1 MPSSTLQPD
10 MTRTD
15 WILLTI
21 PGVIWGASFF
31 LIAEGL
37 EVFPPQLITPMRIM
51 FGFLALISFSASR
64 QPVPKEARPRIALL
78 GTMWMAIPLT
88 MFPFAEQHVS
98 SSVTGMLNGATP
110 FFVAGVASIIAKKLP
125 TTKQMVGLAIGFS
138 GVVLIAVPTAREGSN
153 SAGGVALIFIALAC
167 YGVAL
172 NISVGLQRQYGALPV
187 IVRAQAV
194 AFVLTA
200 PFGLASLPDA
210 SFSWTAFGAMVVL
223 GIGGT
228 GIAYYMAV
236 TLAGKVG
243 STRTSVTTYIMPV
256 VALFLG
262 VALRNEPVAL
272 LALIGCAL
280 ALGGAYATNR
290 S

>member
-1 MPSSTLQPD
+1 M
-10 MTRTD
+10 
-15 WILLTI
+15 I
-21 PGVIWGASFF
+21 
-31 LIAEGL
+31 
-37 EVFPPQLITPMRIM
+37 
-51 FGFLALISFSASR
+51 
-64 QPVPKEARPRIALL
+64 
-78 GTMWMAIPLT
+78 
-88 MFPFAEQHVS
+88 
-98 SSVTGMLNGATP
+98 
-110 FFVAGVASIIAKKLP
+110 FV
-125 TTKQMVGLAIGFS
+125 
-138 GVVLIAVPTAREGSN
+138 
-153 SAGGVALIFIALAC
+153 ALAC

-172 NISVGLQRQYGALPV
+172 NLSVGLQREYGALPV

-194 AFVLTA
+194 AFVLTS

-210 SFSWTAFGAMVVL
+210 SFSWSAFIAMVVL

-272 LALIGCAL
+272 LALLGCAL

-290 S
+290 A

>member
-1 MPSSTLQPD
+1 MTSITLQPD

-15 WILLTI
+15 WVLLTI
-21 PGVIWGASFF
+21 PGIIWGSSFF

-37 EVFPPQLITPMRIM
+37 EVFPPQLITPMRIF
-51 FGFLALISFSASR
+51 FGFLALICFPASR
-64 QPVPKEARPRIALL
+64 APVPREAFPRIALL

-110 FFVAGVASIIAKKLP
+110 FFVAGVASIIAHKLP
-125 TTKQMVGLAIGFS
+125 TRKQLLGLAIGFS
-138 GVVLIAVPTAREGSN
+138 GVVFIAVPTAREGSN
-153 SAGGVALIFIALAC
+153 SASGVAMIFVALAC

-172 NISVGLQRQYGALPV
+172 NISVGLQRQYGALPI
-187 IVRAQAV
+187 IVRAQAF
-194 AFVLTA
+194 ALILTA
-200 PFGLASLPDA
+200 PFGIASLPDA
-210 SFSWTAFGAMVVL
+210 SFSWSAFSAMIVL

-228 GIAYYMAV
+228 GIAYFMAV

-272 LALIGCAL
+272 LALVGCAL

-290 S
+290 T

>member
-1 MPSSTLQPD
+1 MPSATLQPD

-15 WILLTI
+15 WVLLTI

-37 EVFPPQLITPMRIM
+37 EVFPPQLITPMRIL

-64 QPVPKEARPRIALL
+64 QPVPKEARGRIALL
-78 GTMWMAIPLT
+78 GTLWMAIPLT

-125 TTKQMVGLAIGFS
+125 TSKQMVGLAIGFG
-138 GVVLIAVPTAREGSN
+138 GVILIAVPTAREGSN

-172 NISVGLQRQYGALPV
+172 NISVGLQRQYGALPI

-194 AFVLTA
+194 ALVLTA
-200 PFGLASLPDA
+200 PFGIASLPDA
-210 SFSWTAFGAMVVL
+210 SFSWSAFFAMVVL

>member
-1 MPSSTLQPD
+1 MTTTMQPA
-10 MTRTD
+10 MTRAD
-15 WILLTI
+15 WVLLTI
-21 PGVIWGASFF
+21 PGIIWGASFF
-31 LIAEGL
+31 FIAEGL
-37 EVFPPQLITPMRIM
+37 EVFPPQLITPMRIS
-51 FGFLALISFSASR
+51 FGLLALLIFPASR
-64 QPVPKEARPRIALL
+64 APVPRTALPRIALL
-78 GTMWMAIPLT
+78 GVMWMALPLT

-110 FFVAGVASIIAKKLP
+110 FFVAGVASLIARRLP
-125 TTKQMVGLAIGFS
+125 SRKQLWGLGIGFC
-138 GVVLIAVPTAREGSN
+138 GVILIAVPTAREGSN
-153 SAGGVALIFIALAC
+153 SASGVAMIFVALAC

-172 NISVGLQRQYGALPV
+172 NLSVGLQREHGALPV

-194 AFVLTA
+194 ALALTA

-210 SFSWTAFGAMVVL
+210 SFSWSAFASMVVL

-228 GIAYYMAV
+228 GIAYYMTV

-256 VALFLG
+256 VALLLG
-262 VALRNEPVAL
+262 VVLRDEPIGL
-272 LALIGCAL
+272 LALTGCAL
-280 ALGGAYATNR
+280 AIGGAYATNR

>member
-1 MPSSTLQPD
+1 MTTTIQTS

-15 WILLTI
+15 WVLLTI
-21 PGVIWGASFF
+21 PGIIWGSSFF

-51 FGFLALISFSASR
+51 FGFLALVCVPASR
-64 QPVPKEARPRIALL
+64 VPVPRQAYRRIAML
-78 GTMWMAIPLT
+78 GVMWMAIPLT

-110 FFVAGVASIIAKKLP
+110 FFVAGVASVIAKRLP
-125 TTKQMVGLAIGFS
+125 TTRQMSGLAIGFL
-138 GVVLIAVPTAREGSN
+138 GVILIAVPTASEGSN
-153 SAGGVALIFIALAC
+153 SAGGVAMIFIALAC

-172 NISVGLQRQYGALPV
+172 NLSVGLQRQYGALPV

-210 SFSWTAFGAMVVL
+210 TFTLAGTAAMVAL
-223 GIGGT
+223 GVGGT

-256 VALFLG
+256 VALLLG
-262 VALRNEPVAL
+262 VALRDEPVGAIAL
-272 LALIGCAL
+272 VGCAL

-290 S
+290 T